1 MLMVAV
7 EGVVNPILRIS
18 ANGVHQTTVKT
29 VGRIEIVNQ
38 GRAQIILHV
47 FMVNARAQR
56 MEDTFASVTMD
67 SKVRLIICIFSTLNL
82 AFLPF

>member
-1 MLMVAV
+1 MVAV

-29 VGRIEIVNQ
+29 VGRTEIANQ
-38 GRAQIILHV
+38 GRAQIILYV

-56 MEDTFASVTMD
+56 KEDTFASVTMD
-67 SKVRLIICIFSTLNL
+67 SKGRDATSL
-82 AFLPF
+82 

>member
-1 MLMVAV
+1 MVAV

-29 VGRIEIVNQ
+29 VGRTEIVNQ
-38 GRAQIILHV
+38 GRAFTQVILHV

-67 SKVRLIICIFSTLNL
+67 SKVRHIKCIFSTLNL